1 MVNRSMAERQVL
13 LDAINIRCVQYGALA
28 ETAAALGVFAL
39 QQMAFAGVAA
49 QDFARAGDLESFGHG
64 FSCFDAFGSS
74 HKFIISIAKGRALY
88 AAAGGYASV
97 IFKCVACSSR
107 DLV

>member
-1 MVNRSMAERQVL
+1 MVNRSMAERQIL

-39 QQMAFAGVAA
+39 QQVAFTGVAA
-49 QDFARAGDLESFGHG
+49 HDFARAGDLEPLGHG

-74 HKFIISIAKGRALY
+74 HKFFISIAKGRALY
-88 AAAGGYASV
+88 AANRQGASV
-97 IFKCVACSSR
+97 IF
-107 DLV
+107 